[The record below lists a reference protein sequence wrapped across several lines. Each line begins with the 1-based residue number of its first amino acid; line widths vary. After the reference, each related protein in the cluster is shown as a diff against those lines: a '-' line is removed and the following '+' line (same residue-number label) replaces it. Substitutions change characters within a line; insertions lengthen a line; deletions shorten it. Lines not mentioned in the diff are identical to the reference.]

1 MLYVRFSHNAK
12 SYLGRLEGDT
22 VIVQKGDLFSSP
34 FDSKQTFPLDEVK
47 LEAPLKPGK
56 IVALWN
62 QFHALAAKLG
72 QSVPKEP
79 LYFMKSSSSV
89 IGPGAEIRKP
99 VTFDGKVIYE
109 GELGLVIGKTC
120 RAVSEAEAAASI
132 LGVTC
137 VNDVTAVDILKR
149 DPTFDQWSRAKSF
162 DTFCPLGPAIAT
174 GLDLSKL
181 TIKVTLQANGET
193 QERQNYPVS
202 DMVFQPAKLVSLIS
216 QDMTLEAG
224 DVVAC
229 GTSVGA
235 GTMKPGQMVTV
246 TIEGVGSL
254 SNAYVA

>member
-1 MLYVRFSHNAK
+1 MLYVRFTHNSK
-12 SYLGRLEGDT
+12 SALGRLEGDS

-34 FDSKQTFPLDEVK
+34 SDTKQHFALSEVT

-79 LYFMKSSSSV
+79 LYFLKSPSSV
-89 IGPGAEIRKP
+89 IGPGAQIRKP
-99 VTFDGKVIYE
+99 AHFEGKVIYE

-132 LGVTC
+132 FGVTC
-137 VNDVTAVDILKR
+137 INDVTAVDLLKR
-149 DPTFDQWSRAKSF
+149 DPSFDQWSRAKSF

-181 TIKVTLQANGET
+181 SIKVTLATNGET

-216 QDMTLEAG
+216 QDMTLEPG

-235 GTMKPGQMVTV
+235 GTMKPGQVVTV
-246 TIEGVGSL
+246 TIEGIGSL
-254 SNAYVA
+254 SNPYAA

>member
-1 MLYVRFSHNAK
+1 MRYVRFTHNSK
-12 SYLGRLEGDT
+12 SALGRLEGDS
-22 VIVQKGDLFSSP
+22 VIVQKGDLLSSP
-34 FDSKQTFPLDEVK
+34 SDTKQHFAFSEVTLD
-47 LEAPLKPGK
+47 APLKPGK

-79 LYFMKSSSSV
+79 LYFLKSPSSV
-89 IGPGAEIRKP
+89 IGPGAQIRKP
-99 VTFDGKVIYE
+99 AHFEGKVIYE

-132 LGVTC
+132 FGVTC
-137 VNDVTAVDILKR
+137 INDVTAVDLLKR
-149 DPTFDQWSRAKSF
+149 DPSFDQWSRAKSF

-181 TIKVTLQANGET
+181 SIKVTLATNGET
-193 QERQNYPVS
+193 QERQHYPVS

-216 QDMTLEAG
+216 QDMTLEPG

-235 GTMKPGQMVTV
+235 GTMKPGQVVTV

-254 SNAYVA
+254 SNLYMA